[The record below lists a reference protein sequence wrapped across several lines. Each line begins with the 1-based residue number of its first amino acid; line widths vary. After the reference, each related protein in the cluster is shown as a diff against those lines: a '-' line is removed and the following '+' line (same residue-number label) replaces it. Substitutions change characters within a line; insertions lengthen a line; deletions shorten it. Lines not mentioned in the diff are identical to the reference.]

1 MGWIDSQL
9 ASQIAK
15 ARERAEG
22 FDLEGLAARG
32 ADASVSDLA
41 SPKAL
46 EDKRIFLGLTETA
59 TAAARMFERV
69 LAGNELQ
76 QVNYL
81 ERGAS
86 VARAICR
93 IAMRD
98 DYNRPQGFGTG
109 FLVAPGLLLTNNH
122 VLPHDSWA
130 GRSFAEFDFALDTSD
145 RPLPV
150 QLFELEPSRFFL
162 TDVPLDFTL
171 VAVKPRAQQGADLA
185 AFGHLPLIAQVGKV
199 VEGEWLT
206 IIQHP
211 NGELKKLCVRE
222 NRFLKRT
229 DDVLWYSTDTMG
241 GSSGSPVFNNDWQV
255 VALHHSGVPE
265 TNSAGAILTTRGTIF
280 DPGIDGETDIK
291 WVANEGIRVSRIVAT
306 LKERAGD
313 HPLLQP
319 LFAAQPQSSLR
330 SVTITPDPPRREAA
344 APSTQTLLLTLESGA
359 DGQLRVLGGAA
370 APGTAGAQP
379 AASVSGPAPAPM
391 AGEPVEDASFDAPF
405 DLDYATRRGFD
416 PSFLDR
422 KVRVH
427 LPALGANAAAVAPLL
442 ADPERSELRYKGYS
456 VEMHAKRR
464 LAFYSAANIDFAGR
478 FAMRRP
484 ADVWRTDPR
493 IALEH
498 QLGEFYYRA
507 NQFDR
512 GHITRREDMEY
523 GKTRL
528 VALQTAADTMH
539 FTNCAPQHARFNQ
552 SRDTWQGLERHLL
565 EDSIDREDF
574 RAIVIT
580 GPVLSPSDPVWERYP
595 NIQYPLRYWKV
606 AAALTASGKLFAT
619 AFLLDQTEAIR
630 RFGIEATE
638 VPFGAFKTFQLK
650 ISEIER
656 LTGLAFTA
664 TVDSTK
670 QSLSAFDPLASG
682 GQEMARVRAGAQEA
696 FATAESAEGGWIP
709 LLRAGSVIG
718 PQDL

>member
-22 FDLEGLAARG
+22 FDLQALADRG
-32 ADASVSDLA
+32 NDASVSDLA

-46 EDKRIFLGLTETA
+46 EDKRAFLGLTETA
-59 TAAARMFERV
+59 GTAARLFERV

-76 QVNYL
+76 PVNYL
-81 ERGAS
+81 ERGAAT
-86 VARAICR
+86 ARAICR

-98 DYNRPQGFGTG
+98 DFGRPQGFGTG

-122 VLPHDSWA
+122 VLPQASWA
-130 GRSFAEFDFALDTSD
+130 GQSFAEFDFALDSSD

-150 QLFELEPSRFFL
+150 QLFELEPSGFFL

-171 VAVKPRAQQGADLA
+171 VAVKPQAQQGAPLA
-185 AFGHLPLIAQVGKV
+185 AFGQLPLIAQVGKV

-229 DDVLWYSTDTMG
+229 EDVLWYSTDTMG

-265 TNSAGAILTTRGTIF
+265 TAPGGGILTTRGTVF
-280 DPGIDGETDIK
+280 DPAIDGESDIK
-291 WVANEGIRVSRIVAT
+291 WIANEGIRVSRIVAT

-319 LFAAQPQSSLR
+319 LFAARPQGTR
-330 SVTITPDPPRREAA
+330 PAVTITPEPRPKEAA
-344 APSTQTLLLTLESGA
+344 SPTTQTVLLTLETGA
-359 DGQLRVLGGAA
+359 DGRLTVLGGAGV
-370 APGTAGAQP
+370 APGVTSGVTSSGA
-379 AASVSGPAPAPM
+379 AVVAT
-391 AGEPVEDASFDAPF
+391 GEPPEDASFDAPF

-416 PSFLDR
+416 TGFLD
-422 KVRVH
+422 KKMRVN
-427 LPALGANAAAVAPLL
+427 LPTLGANAAAVAPLL

-464 LAFYSAANIDFAGR
+464 LGFYSAANIDFAGR

-484 ADVWRTDPR
+484 ADVWRIDPR

-523 GKTRL
+523 GRTRL
-528 VALQTAADTMH
+528 IALQTAADTMH

-552 SRDTWQGLERHLL
+552 SRATWQGLERHLL
-565 EDSIDREDF
+565 EDSIAREDF

-580 GPVLSPSDPVWERYP
+580 GPVLDPADPVWARYP
-595 NIQYPLRYWKV
+595 AIQYPLRYWKV

-630 RFGIEATE
+630 RFGIEAAE

-656 LTGLAFTA
+656 LTGLGFTA
-664 TVDSTK
+664 TVESKK
-670 QSLSAFDPLASG
+670 QSLSLFDPLVSG

-696 FATAESAEGGWIP
+696 FATVESAEGGWIP
-709 LLRAGSVIG
+709 VLQAGSVIG